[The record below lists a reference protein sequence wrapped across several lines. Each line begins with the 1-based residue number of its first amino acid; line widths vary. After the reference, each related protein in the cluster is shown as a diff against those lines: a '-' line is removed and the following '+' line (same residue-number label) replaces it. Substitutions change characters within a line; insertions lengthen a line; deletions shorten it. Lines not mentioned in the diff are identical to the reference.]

1 MKEFICICCPLGC
14 HLSVDD
20 SDKNDIKV
28 TGNACIRGKNYA
40 VEEVVSPKRMV
51 TASVKVKDGK
61 LNVLSVKTD
70 RSIPKDKIFDAL
82 DRLKE
87 VVVDAPVKIGDVILS
102 DVYGADIVA
111 TRNID
116 RKD

>member
-51 TASVKVKDGK
+51 TATVKVKGGK
-61 LNVLSVKTD
+61 LSVLSVKTD
-70 RSIPKDKIFDAL
+70 KSIPKDKIFDAL
-82 DRLKE
+82 DRLKD
-87 VVVDAPVKIGDVILS
+87 VVVEAPVKIGDVILS

-111 TRNID
+111 TKNID
-116 RKD
+116 KQ